1 MTQLSRRHFLKVS
14 AAGTATAILA
24 GCGGERWVELVPY
37 VVAPEEQLA
46 GVPTY
51 FASTCRMCPA
61 ACGILVKTMNG
72 RAIKIE
78 GNPEHP
84 ISRGRTCARGQSG
97 LQLLYNPDRITGA
110 VEQEERGSRRYRP
123 LAWNDGINRLYE
135 RLNEAGSRVAIWLGS
150 ATSGHLVDLFTLFA
164 DAIGAPAPVRYDL
177 YAAYHGYDVLQA
189 VSGDLLGSAA
199 LPAYDLA
206 RADAIFSFGADYL
219 GTWLNAT
226 AYNVAYSQFRSQP
239 YGRRGYF
246 VQFEPRMTNTG
257 AAADRWVPVRPG
269 DEALVAQALVRL
281 IADEGFGPAQRV
293 EAAQAVA
300 TEVDVEAAAA
310 ACHLTAGQLAELA
323 RAFAEAERPVA
334 LPGAGL
340 AGRDNAAAAVAAVQA
355 LNVIAGTIGQ
365 AGGLSLA
372 QGIEDAGLLPVA
384 TSTFA
389 DAQALVARMQAGEV
403 DVLLVHGANP
413 VYDMPAALGVV
424 EALENVGMV
433 VSFSPMPDETAVY
446 ADLVLPD
453 RVYLEGWG
461 YEVATPAQ
469 GGLPVVSSQ
478 QPVVGPLHD
487 ARSTADVL
495 LTVARGIGAAA
506 AALPWAD
513 EVAFIRERVTALP
526 AAAYG
531 GEGADLQWARFQ
543 QFGGWW
549 PGQAPESA
557 LPEVEAG
564 ALAAVGAAEY
574 QGDEG
579 EYPYHL
585 HLFMSPLLGDG
596 HGASIPWL
604 QGSPDPMTTVSW
616 QTWVEI
622 NPATAE
628 ELGIE
633 MNDVVRVSSPFGTL
647 EAPAYIY
654 PAIRPDT
661 LAIPL
666 GQGHSDYGRYARD
679 RGANPVRLLGAEP
692 GANGGNLMWSNVRVK
707 VERTGD
713 AKALARFETTIEE
726 ASGAHPPI

>member
-110 VEQEERGSRRYRP
+110 VEQEKRGSRRYQP
-123 LAWNDGINRLYE
+123 IAWNDGINRLYE

-189 VSGDLLGSAA
+189 VSNDLLGSAA

-206 RADAIFSFGADYL
+206 GADVIFSFGADYL

-226 AYNVAYSQFRSQP
+226 AYNVAYGQFRSQRP
-239 YGRRGYF
+239 GQRGYF

-257 AAADRWVPVRPG
+257 AAADRWVPVRSG

-281 IADEGFGPAQRV
+281 IADKGFGSAQRV
-293 EAAQAVA
+293 EAAQATA
-300 TEVDVEAAAA
+300 TDVDVAAVAA
-310 ACHLTAGQLAELA
+310 ACHLTVDQLTELA
-323 RAFAEAERPVA
+323 RVFAEAERPVA

-340 AGRDNAAAAVAAVQA
+340 AGRDNATAAVAAVQA
-355 LNVIAGTIGQ
+355 LNVLAGTIGQ

-372 QGIEDAGLLPVA
+372 QGIEDASLLPA
-384 TSTFA
+384 AASTFA

-413 VYDMPAALGVV
+413 VYDMPAALGLV
-424 EALENVGMV
+424 EALAKVGTV

-461 YEVATPAQ
+461 YDVATPAQ
-469 GGLPVVSSQ
+469 GGLPIVSSQ
-478 QPVVGPLHD
+478 QPVVGPLYD

-513 EVAFIRERVTALP
+513 EVA
-526 AAAYG
+526 
-531 GEGADLQWARFQ
+531 
-543 QFGGWW
+543 
-549 PGQAPESA
+549 
-557 LPEVEAG
+557 
-564 ALAAVGAAEY
+564 
-574 QGDEG
+574 
-579 EYPYHL
+579 
-585 HLFMSPLLGDG
+585 
-596 HGASIPWL
+596 
-604 QGSPDPMTTVSW
+604 
-616 QTWVEI
+616 
-622 NPATAE
+622 
-628 ELGIE
+628 
-633 MNDVVRVSSPFGTL
+633 
-647 EAPAYIY
+647 
-654 PAIRPDT
+654 
-661 LAIPL
+661 
-666 GQGHSDYGRYARD
+666 
-679 RGANPVRLLGAEP
+679 
-692 GANGGNLMWSNVRVK
+692 
-707 VERTGD
+707 
-713 AKALARFETTIEE
+713 
-726 ASGAHPPI
+726 